1 MFALAIGLQL
11 GCGLGEGLPVGDGL
25 ALGEGLALG
34 DGLGLGVTPRTPDT
48 LEFAVTVPSACVTV
62 AAILTNS
69 TLTIT
74 ITIGIKSGCRARR
87 IGGEPFGCGL
97 SS

>member
-25 ALGEGLALG
+25 ALGDGL
-34 DGLGLGVTPRTPDT
+34 GLGLGVTPRTPDT
-48 LEFAVTVPSACVTV
+48 LEFVVAVPSACVTV
-62 AAILTNS
+62 AAILTNN
-69 TLTIT
+69 TLIIT
-74 ITIGIKSGCRARR
+74 TTIGIKSGCRARR
-87 IGGEPFGCGL
+87 IGGELFGCGL